1 MSKEQTKDLLRF
13 LKPFPDDIRER
24 ALWLR
29 EFVWDL
35 YPHANELIYD
45 NYNAVAFG
53 WSPTD
58 KVGHTF
64 CSIAVGRSSHNVHF
78 GFYWG
83 SQIADPKKILLGE
96 GNQYRYILV
105 KRKDHFPKAYIT
117 KLMKDEY
124 ANSLAKVKDNKLI
137 RNGET
142 ITKSISAAKRK
153 AGKKKAGKNLRLKKV
168 NDLP

>member
-1 MSKEQTKDLLRF
+1 MSAKDTKDLMKF
-13 LKPFPDDIRER
+13 LKPFPDDVKDR

-29 EFVWDL
+29 EFVWKL
-35 YPHANELIYD
+35 YPDANELIYD

-58 KVGHTF
+58 RVGDTF

-83 SQIADPKKILLGE
+83 SKIADPEGILLGE

-105 KRKDHFPKAYIT
+105 KKKSEFPKAYIRELV
-117 KLMKDEY
+117 KEAY
-124 ANSLAKVKDNKLI
+124 AYSLAKMKANNPVLK
-137 RNGET
+137 GAT
-142 ITKSISAAKRK
+142 ITKSVSSSKRK
-153 AGKKKAGKNLRLKKV
+153 PPKSRRTK
-168 NDLP
+168 